1 MKLLLEFIEAN
12 ISKFNDF
19 LMSIIRCNNDASGII
34 ATLSKEKIE
43 VIYDYK
49 YIHDDYQNFDCN
61 EVSSSQFQY
70 HFFTYDLNLNESDE
84 KEKTI
89 DNFNF
94 VSKYNNVITLRISM
108 DNLKQLSNMLKDTK

>member
-19 LMSIIRCNNDASGII
+19 LMTIIRCNNDANGII
-34 ATLSKEKIE
+34 ATLSKDRIE

-49 YIHDDYQNFDCN
+49 YIHDDYQNFDCS

-70 HFFTYDLNLNESDE
+70 HFFTYELNLNESDE

-108 DNLKQLSNMLKDTK
+108 DNLKQLSKMLKDTK